1 MKKLTILGCLV
12 LLLVGGALVA
22 GCGSSGGGSSVV
34 GVYKAEAGGKTVATI
49 TLKAGNKGTMS
60 LIEGNSGIGI
70 TYKVEDDTVVLIG
83 ADGKTTVGSFKIE
96 DDGLRDSTTRV
107 LFKKQ

>member
-1 MKKLTILGCLV
+1 MKKASIFGCLF
-12 LLLVGGALVA
+12 LLVFGSAVVA
-22 GCGSSGGGSSVV
+22 GCGSSGNESSVV

-49 TLKAGNKGTMS
+49 TLKAGNKATMS
-60 LIEGNSGIGI
+60 LIEGSGGIGV
-70 TYKVEDDTVVLIG
+70 TYKVEDDTVVFTG

>member
-1 MKKLTILGCLV
+1 MLV
-12 LLLVGGALVA
+12 FGSAVVA
-22 GCGSSGGGSSVV
+22 GCGSSGNESSVV

-49 TLKAGNKGTMS
+49 TLKAGNKATMS
-60 LIEGNSGIGI
+60 LIEGSGGIGV
-70 TYKVEDDTVVLIG
+70 TYKVEDDTVVFTG